1 MGGQSGVF
9 YSTVNPLL
17 HCQSS
22 TPLSLRTGIVRN
34 PSGGHSPASMDRM
47 TVECVVV
54 SLNGCCSDWLLDY
67 FLKNTG
73 EAFGPGSFVVH
84 TIINNLMSYIYA
96 SLL

>member
-1 MGGQSGVF
+1 
-9 YSTVNPLL
+9 
-17 HCQSS
+17 
-22 TPLSLRTGIVRN
+22 
-34 PSGGHSPASMDRM
+34 MDRM

-67 FLKNTG
+67 RLKNTG
-73 EAFGPGSFVVH
+73 KAFGPGGFIVH